1 MGKTALIVADMLNDF
16 LDPGGSLYVGD
27 QAREIIPF
35 VAQKIAALRAQGG
48 VVIFVCDAHAPDDRE
63 FRYFAPHAVKGSWG
77 ARIIPELTL
86 AAGDYRVEK
95 TRYSAFAHTNLDD
108 ILRQEQVTEVQVV
121 GVCTSICVME
131 TVKELF
137 DRDMPALVYRQ
148 GVADFDPEAHAFA
161 LKHMQRIMG
170 ARVVGPPATDKRYF
184 LQGRTDVSALGVWGR
199 TRARTAARAPHL
211 ISGVAKGSKGLVR
224 RAREKR

>member
-1 MGKTALIVADMLNDF
+1 MGKAALIVADMLNDF
-16 LDPGGSLYVGD
+16 LDPRGSLYVGP
-27 QAREIIPF
+27 QGREIIPF
-35 VAQKIAALRAQGG
+35 VAQKIAAFRAPGR

-63 FRYFAPHAVKGSWG
+63 FRYFPPHAVKGSWG
-77 ARIIPELTL
+77 SQIIPEL
-86 AAGDYRVEK
+86 APAPGDYRVDK

-108 ILRQEQVTEVQVV
+108 ILQKEQVTEVHVV

-148 GVADFDPEAHAFA
+148 GVADFDPEAHAFG

-170 ARVVGPPATDKRYF
+170 AQVV
-184 LQGRTDVSALGVWGR
+184 
-199 TRARTAARAPHL
+199 
-211 ISGVAKGSKGLVR
+211 
-224 RAREKR
+224 